1 MTKLIYKYFGPGLAE
16 IALSDNGA
24 TLKCSLPKDFN
35 DPYELFLTVNFN
47 ADPGALACY
56 QEAIGSIPQLPTTC
70 FSSSPAI
77 SPMWAHYGLNVTGFV
92 VEFNEDL
99 LKKHFPEA
107 RFDDVSYRD
116 AADDGLT
123 EMLYRVHVIKKPRYT
138 YFLQGGVFHAAY
150 YTKTSAWAY
159 EVERRMVADGKD
171 VRNASGLLLLDVP
184 ASYVTAIIAGA
195 RAEPDLVAALQQ
207 RAASF
212 GCAFFQMQIGRT
224 HIAPFFRD
232 LAGAPNVFDGEKI
245 VPAENSCK
253 SCKEPLDAGKERCS
267 WCQITNEHRLEAA
280 VGNPYRIL
288 DHFGGLDDYI
298 KSMNDITEKYNKSK
312 ERS

>member
-1 MTKLIYKYFGPGLAE
+1 MTKLIYKYLGPDLAE
-16 IALSDNGA
+16 VALSNNGA

-35 DPYELFLTVNFN
+35 DPYELFLTVDFN
-47 ADPGALACY
+47 AAPGALACY

-99 LKKHFPEA
+99 LKKQFPEA

-116 AADDGLT
+116 AADDSLT

-138 YFLQGGVFHAAY
+138 YFLRSGVFHAAY
-150 YTKTSAWAY
+150 YTKTSSWAY
-159 EVERRMVADGKD
+159 EVERRMLADEKD
-171 VRNASGLLLLDVP
+171 VRNASDLLLLDVP
-184 ASYVTAIIAGA
+184 ANCVTAIIAGA
-195 RAEPDLVAALQQ
+195 RAAPDLVFALQQ
-207 RAASF
+207 RAASL

-224 HIAPFFRD
+224 HVEPFFRD
-232 LAGAPNVFDGEKI
+232 IAGVPHVFDGEKI
-245 VPAENSCK
+245 SPAANSCET
-253 SCKEPLDAGKERCS
+253 CKEPLDLGIEMCS
-267 WCQITNEHRLEAA
+267 WCQITDEHRLEAA
-280 VGNPYRIL
+280 VSNPYRIL
-288 DHFGGLDDYI
+288 DHYGGLGDYI
-298 KSMNDITEKYNKSK
+298 ESMNEITKRINKSK